1 MLNTPRILT
10 PLPGPESQKII
21 KRDTGVSSPSLIK
34 EYPLVIK
41 RAEGMFIE
49 DLDGNTFLDFMAGIA
64 VISTGHCHPEVLNAI
79 QKQSQDL
86 LHICSTD
93 FYYPAYTDL
102 CKKLQSL
109 APGNKDWKVFLSNSG
124 AEAVDGAIKLA
135 RFHTKREHILAFEG
149 AFHGR
154 TYGALSLT
162 DSKPVQKNGFGPFL
176 PGIYHVPFGLRAD
189 EIVALIKKSGL
200 ELESFAAIF
209 VEPILGEGG
218 YIIPPDEFLP
228 QLREVCN
235 EYGVLLVADEI
246 QSGVGRTGKFLAV
259 EHWGVIPDIITLA
272 KGLGS
277 GMPIGAI
284 LGTDEVMSW
293 PSGSHGSTFGGNPV
307 SCAASLA
314 TLALVENEL
323 MDNARKMGPYLLR
336 RLSKLETKY
345 KCVKNIRGKGL
356 MIAMDLYQDD
366 QPSHDA
372 AYQFEQK
379 CFQEGLLVLG
389 CGEYSVRLTP
399 PLIVQKSQ
407 IDIAVD
413 IMETVLDGLSDE

>member
-1 MLNTPRILT
+1 
-10 PLPGPESQKII
+10 
-21 KRDTGVSSPSLIK
+21 
-34 EYPLVIK
+34 
-41 RAEGMFIE
+41 MFIE

-64 VISTGHCHPEVLNAI
+64 VTNTGHCHPEVLNAI

-86 LHICSTD
+86 LHICGTD
-93 FYYPAYTDL
+93 FYYPVYTDL

-124 AEAVDGAIKLA
+124 AESVDGAIKLA

-162 DSKPVQKNGFGPFL
+162 DSKPVQKNGFGPLL
-176 PGIYHVPFGLRAD
+176 PGVYHVPFGLQAD

-209 VEPILGEGG
+209 VEPIQGEGG

-235 EYGVLLVADEI
+235 EYGILLVADEI

-284 LGTDEVMSW
+284 LGADEIMSW
-293 PSGSHGSTFGGNPV
+293 PPGSHGSTFGGNPV

-323 MDNARKMGPYLLR
+323 MDNARKMGPYLLK

-356 MIAMDLYQDD
+356 MIAIDLYQDE

-413 IMETVLDGLSDE
+413 IMETVLDGLADE

>member
-1 MLNTPRILT
+1 MLNTPKILT
-10 PLPGPESQKII
+10 PLPGPESEKII
-21 KRDTGVSSPSLIK
+21 KRDIGVSSPSLIK

-64 VISTGHCHPEVLNAI
+64 VTSTGHCHPEVLNAI

-86 LHICSTD
+86 LHICGTD

-109 APGNKDWKVFLSNSG
+109 APGNKNWKVFLSNSG
-124 AEAVDGAIKLA
+124 AESVDGAIKLA

-162 DSKPVQKNGFGPFL
+162 NSKPVQKNGFGPLL
-176 PGIYHVPFGLRAD
+176 PGVFHVPFGLQAD

-200 ELESFAAIF
+200 EMESFAAIF

-228 QLREVCN
+228 QLRKMCN
-235 EYGVLLVADEI
+235 EYGILLVADEI

-259 EHWGVIPDIITLA
+259 EHWSVTPDIITLA

-284 LGTDEVMSW
+284 LGTDKVMSW

-314 TLALVENEL
+314 TLALVE
-323 MDNARKMGPYLLR
+323 M
-336 RLSKLETKY
+336 S
-345 KCVKNIRGKGL
+345 
-356 MIAMDLYQDD
+356 
-366 QPSHDA
+366 
-372 AYQFEQK
+372 
-379 CFQEGLLVLG
+379 
-389 CGEYSVRLTP
+389 
-399 PLIVQKSQ
+399 
-407 IDIAVD
+407 
-413 IMETVLDGLSDE
+413 